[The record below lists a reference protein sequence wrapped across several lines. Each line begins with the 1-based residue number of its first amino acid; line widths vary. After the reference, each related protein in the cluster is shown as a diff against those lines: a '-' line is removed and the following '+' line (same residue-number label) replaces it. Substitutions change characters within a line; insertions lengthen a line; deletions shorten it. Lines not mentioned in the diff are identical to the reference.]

1 MPDHPP
7 LTFSRQDSLAFL
19 ALLLSLLLA
28 ACGNSGG
35 SVAAP
40 TPAGLPQGKPTL
52 VYLYT
57 FP

>member
-1 MPDHPP
+1 MTR
-7 LTFSRQDSLAFL
+7 LTRLGPLAFL

-35 SVAAP
+35 SAAAP